1 MINDDILIKYSI
13 KRIEEQNHPLRDNWV
28 DYTRLL
34 RSQID
39 FIKSGFPG
47 IGDGDLSIIQDTDVK
62 VGMRLILD
70 DNLDNNRG
78 VETDSAALLVLVK
91 KFDAETDIA
100 EIEIEGIGAGDDLQ
114 RDPDRQLRWRNV
126 YEVELR
132 LRGHLGENIIL
143 VHTVPPCSVICVAEW
158 DRCSSSSMSA

>member
-13 KRIEEQNHPLRDNWV
+13 KRIEEQAHPLRDNWV

-62 VGMRLILD
+62 SGMRLILD

-78 VETDSAALLVLVK
+78 EVTDSAALLVLVK
-91 KFDAETDIA
+91 NFNPDTHEAF
-100 EIEIEGIGAGDDLQ
+100 IEIEGIGAGDDLQ
-114 RDPDRQLRWRNV
+114 RDPDRKIRWRNTYTVDIRNWKTILQMTSKPRTDGGAV
-126 YEVELR
+126 YYYYNKASR
-132 LRGHLGENIIL
+132 DARY
-143 VHTVPPCSVICVAEW
+143 
-158 DRCSSSSMSA
+158 

>member
-34 RSQID
+34 RNQID

-78 VETDSAALLVLVK
+78 VETDSAALLVLVR
-91 KFDAETDIA
+91 KFDAESGMA

-126 YEVELR
+126 YEVDIR
-132 LRGHLGENIIL
+132 NWKTIL
-143 VHTVPPCSVICVAEW
+143 HMTSKPREDGGAVYYYYNKAAR
-158 DRCSSSSMSA
+158 DARY